1 MQAATLPSPAA
12 AAEAPAA
19 VALLDDR
26 EEWERF
32 SRPLAAGGERWES
45 YLAVEG
51 MHCPGCAL
59 TIEQA
64 LAPLAGVHGVT
75 VNGATAIARLEWDPR
90 EGRPSQWL
98 AALARA
104 GYRGLPAGD
113 QLAATDRR
121 TASRRM
127 LWRWLVAG
135 FCMMQVMM
143 YATPA
148 YLAEPGEMTADV
160 ASLLR
165 WAGGLLTLPVLLFS
179 CQPFFSAAWR
189 DLRRGR
195 LGMDVPVTL
204 GILIASGASAVS
216 TFEPQGVFGGEVWWD
231 SVTMFVF
238 FLLSGR
244 LLEQSL
250 RERTAGALESLMRR
264 LPELALRLDEDGSVQ
279 SVPVRRLRPGDRV
292 QVRAGEAIPADG
304 VVLEGASRVDE
315 ALLTGES
322 TPLARRPGDAV
333 VAGSHNLEGTLV
345 LAVER
350 VGAETRYGE
359 IMALMERAAVEKPR
373 LARLADRIA
382 GPFLLAVLLAAAG
395 AALWWWPQGPAQA
408 LGIAV
413 AVLIVTCPCAL
424 SLAAPV
430 ATLAG
435 AGALA
440 RRGVLVRRLEA
451 MEAAAAVDTVVFD
464 KTGTLTLDQLAVRA
478 THTRPGLAAG
488 EALALAAALARQS
501 LHPVARA
508 LAQAAGPTVPAARD
522 VREHPGEGVEGIV
535 FASEDGP
542 PRRLRLGS
550 AAFCG
555 AVPMPGAAVHLAD
568 DAGWLAT
575 FALDETLKPGAQPA
589 VAALQ
594 RMHVDVA
601 VLSGDGEDAVRQLA
615 WRTGVAQ
622 AHARQSPQDKLTH
635 VRTMQE
641 AGRRVAMA
649 GDGMNDG
656 PVLARADVSIAMGEG
671 VPVAQARSDFI
682 ILGGRVEAV
691 AWVLRHARR
700 TQRVVRQNLAWAAGY
715 NAVCVPLALA
725 GAMPAWL
732 AGLGMAASSL
742 LVIANAA
749 RLATLSEA

>member
-1 MQAATLPSPAA
+1 MQAATLPSPACAEPPPPGA
-12 AAEAPAA
+12 A
-19 VALLDDR
+19 ALLDER

-32 SRPLAAGGERWES
+32 SRPLAGGSHWEA

-59 TIEQA
+59 AIEQA
-64 LAPLAGVHGVT
+64 LQPLAGVHGVT
-75 VNGATAIARLEWDPR
+75 VNGATAIARVEWDPR
-90 EGRPSQWL
+90 HGHPSQWL
-98 AALARA
+98 AALERA

-113 QLAATDRR
+113 QLAATARR
-121 TASRRM
+121 AEARRM

-148 YLAEPGEMTADV
+148 YVAGPGEMTPDV
-160 ASLLR
+160 AGLLR

-179 CQPFFSAAWR
+179 CQPFFAAAWR

-195 LGMDVPVTL
+195 MGMDVPVAL
-204 GILIASGASAVS
+204 GILIAAGASAVS
-216 TFEPQGVFGGEVWWD
+216 TFDPQGVFGGEVWYD

-244 LLEQSL
+244 LLEQQL
-250 RERTAGALESLMRR
+250 RERTAGALETLMRR
-264 LPELALRLDEDGSVQ
+264 LPALAVRVADDGTLHD
-279 SVPVRRLRPGDRV
+279 VPVRRLRPGDRV

-304 VVLEGASRVDE
+304 VVVEGTSRVDE

-322 TPLARRPGDAV
+322 TPLARRRGDAV
-333 VAGSHNLEGTLV
+333 VAGSHNLFGTLLV
-345 LAVER
+345 VVER
-350 VGAETRYGE
+350 VGPDTRYGE
-359 IMALMERAAVEKPR
+359 IVALMERAAVEKPR
-373 LARLADRIA
+373 LARLADRVA

-395 AALWWWPQGPAQA
+395 AALWWWPQGPGQA
-408 LGIAV
+408 LSIAV

-440 RRGVLVRRLEA
+440 RHGVLVRRLEA
-451 MEAAAAVDTVVFD
+451 LEAAAGVDAVVFD
-464 KTGTLTLDQLAVRA
+464 KTGTLTLDQLSVRA
-478 THTRPGLAAG
+478 THTRPGWAPG
-488 EALALAAALARQS
+488 EALRLAAALARHS
-501 LHPVARA
+501 LHPAARA
-508 LAQAAGPTVPAARD
+508 IAGAAGAVVATAGD
-522 VREHPGEGVEGIV
+522 VREHAGAGVEGRV
-535 FASEDGP
+535 DSAGE
-542 PRRLRLGS
+542 RRRVRLGS

-555 AVPMPGAAVHLAD
+555 AAPTPGAAVHLAD
-568 DAGWLAT
+568 ETGWLAT
-575 FALDETLKPGAQPA
+575 FELDETLKPGAQAA
-589 VAALQ
+589 VGALQ
-594 RMHVDVA
+594 RMAVDVA
-601 VLSGDGEDAVRQLA
+601 VLSGDAEAAVRQVA
-615 WRTGVAQ
+615 WRTGLDE
-622 AHARQSPQDKLTH
+622 AHARQSPGDKLRH
-635 VRTMQE
+635 VQGLQE
-641 AGRRVAMA
+641 AGRRVAMV
-649 GDGMNDG
+649 GDGMNDA

-691 AWVLRHARR
+691 PWVLRQARR
-700 TQRVVRQNLAWAAGY
+700 TRRVVRQNLAWAVAY
-715 NAVCVPLALA
+715 NATCVPLALL

-742 LVIANAA
+742 LVVANAA
-749 RLATLSEA
+749 RLAALPES